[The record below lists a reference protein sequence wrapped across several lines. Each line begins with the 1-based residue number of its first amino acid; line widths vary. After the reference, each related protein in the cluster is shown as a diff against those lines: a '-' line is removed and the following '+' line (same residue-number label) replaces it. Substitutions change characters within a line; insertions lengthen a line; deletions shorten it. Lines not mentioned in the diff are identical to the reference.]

1 MSILTRTF
9 SESWHRVAEV
19 KASLRPTVK
28 SRLQKFRGERWY
40 VLHDPFNNQFF
51 RLRPAAY
58 NFVARLRPDRTVE
71 EVWREVLEHDPD
83 GAPGQEEVIRLLTQ
97 LHFANLLYYDTP
109 ADSEQFFER
118 YRKRKQRELKS
129 RLLTIMF
136 MRIPLLD
143 PDNFLRRL
151 VPYVGFLFGKLGF
164 LTWLLVLGLAGKVAI
179 DNFDA
184 LTDQAQGV
192 LAPDN
197 LILLYLGMVFIK
209 TLHEFGHALI
219 CRYYGGEVHTMGV
232 MLLVFTPLPY
242 MDATSSWAFRSR
254 WQRALVGAGGM
265 IVELFVA
272 ALATFVWAN
281 TGPGVVNSLAYNMMF
296 IASVSTLVFNANPL
310 LKFDGY
316 YILSDLLDLPNLYT
330 RARKQWAYLFERYVF
345 GVKEAESQAETRKE
359 YFWLL
364 VYGALSGIY
373 RVIVFAGIII
383 FVADKYLLLG
393 LLMVIILVISWV
405 IVPPYKLIK
414 YLASSPRLARTRS
427 RAVGATVGMVALVVL
442 LTAVVP
448 FPNRF
453 RAPGV
458 VEAETYVQVVND
470 APGWL
475 TEVLVESGREVGA
488 GTPLLRLSNPE
499 LDSEMKMVRAQWRQ
513 VLVMEQ
519 WANSEQVS
527 DREPIRK
534 RKAAIAARMAELERQ
549 RAALVVKAKQPGVW
563 VAPRIG
569 DHVGTWQLRGTRL
582 GQIVDE
588 RRFRFTA
595 VVPQD
600 EASRLFAGS
609 IEKAEVRLF
618 GQAGVNIGVSRY
630 EIIPFESD
638 QLPSA
643 ALSWLAGGEVAT
655 ARDDDT
661 GRRTTEPFFQINAD
675 LVPNGEAR
683 LLHGR
688 SGKLRLSLHDE
699 PLLWQWERALRQLL
713 QKRYQ
718 I

>member
-28 SRLQKFRGERWY
+28 SRLQKFRGECWY

-143 PDNFLRRL
+143 PDNFLKRL

-164 LTWLLVLGLAGKVAI
+164 LAWLLVLGLAGKVAI

-184 LTDQAQGV
+184 LSDQAQGV

-345 GVKEAESQAETRKE
+345 GVKEAESQADTGKE

-393 LLMVIILVISWV
+393 LLMVVILVVSWV

-427 RAVGATVGMVALVVL
+427 RAVGATAGMVALVIL

-475 TEVLVESGREVGA
+475 DGVLVESGREVDA

-499 LDSEMKMVRAQWRQ
+499 LDNELKMAQAQWQQ
-513 VLVMEQ
+513 VQVMEQ

-534 RKAAIAARMAELERQ
+534 RKAAIAARLAELERQ
-549 RAALVVKAKQPGVW
+549 RASLVVKAKRSGVW

-582 GQIVDE
+582 GQIVDM
-588 RRFRFTA
+588 RRFRFIA

-600 EASRLFAGS
+600 EASRLFAES
-609 IEKAEVRLF
+609 IQKAEVRLF
-618 GQAGVNIGVSRY
+618 GQAGNNIEVSHY
-630 EIIPFESD
+630 EIIPYESD

-661 GRRTTEPFFQINAD
+661 GRKTTEPFFQINAD
-675 LVPNGEAR
+675 LVPNDEAR